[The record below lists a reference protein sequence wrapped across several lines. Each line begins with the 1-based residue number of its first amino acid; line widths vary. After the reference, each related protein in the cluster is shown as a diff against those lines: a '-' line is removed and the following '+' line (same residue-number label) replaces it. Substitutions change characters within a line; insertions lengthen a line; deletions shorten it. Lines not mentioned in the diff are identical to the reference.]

1 MNQKSIGEYI
11 ATKRK
16 EKNLTQEQ
24 LAEKLNVSN
33 KSISKWENGK
43 CMPDYSIIE
52 KLCLE
57 LSISL
62 NELMDGKDTA
72 QGTLKVCDDNQLL
85 DLLRRTQ
92 ELEKQKEVLYGI
104 LLIVLGIASNSMPKT
119 ISGNDVKDFIA
130 GLLMGL
136 AIVEMIAGI
145 VIIGKKT
152 IEK

>member
-1 MNQKSIGEYI
+1 
-11 ATKRK
+11 
-16 EKNLTQEQ
+16 
-24 LAEKLNVSN
+24 
-33 KSISKWENGK
+33 
-43 CMPDYSIIE
+43 
-52 KLCLE
+52 
-57 LSISL
+57 
-62 NELMDGKDTA
+62 MDGKDTA

-104 LLIVLGIASNSMPKT
+104 LLIVLGIASNSMSKT

>member
-1 MNQKSIGEYI
+1 M
-11 ATKRK
+11 
-16 EKNLTQEQ
+16 
-24 LAEKLNVSN
+24 
-33 KSISKWENGK
+33 
-43 CMPDYSIIE
+43 
-52 KLCLE
+52 CLE

-104 LLIVLGIASNSMPKT
+104 LLIVLGIASNSMSKT

-130 GLLMGL
+130 GLLMSL
-136 AIVEMIAGI
+136 AIVEMLAGI
-145 VIIGKKT
+145 VIIGKST

>member
-104 LLIVLGIASNSMPKT
+104 LLIVLGIASNSMSKT

>member
-1 MNQKSIGEYI
+1 
-11 ATKRK
+11 
-16 EKNLTQEQ
+16 
-24 LAEKLNVSN
+24 
-33 KSISKWENGK
+33 
-43 CMPDYSIIE
+43 
-52 KLCLE
+52 
-57 LSISL
+57 
-62 NELMDGKDTA
+62 MDGKDTA

>member
-1 MNQKSIGEYI
+1 
-11 ATKRK
+11 
-16 EKNLTQEQ
+16 
-24 LAEKLNVSN
+24 
-33 KSISKWENGK
+33 
-43 CMPDYSIIE
+43 MPDYSIIE

-104 LLIVLGIASNSMPKT
+104 LLIVLGIASNSMSKT
-119 ISGNDVKDFIA
+119 ISGNDVKDYIA

>member
-1 MNQKSIGEYI
+1 
-11 ATKRK
+11 
-16 EKNLTQEQ
+16 
-24 LAEKLNVSN
+24 
-33 KSISKWENGK
+33 
-43 CMPDYSIIE
+43 MPDYSIIE

-104 LLIVLGIASNSMPKT
+104 LLIVLGIASNSMSKT

-130 GLLMGL
+130 GLLMSL
-136 AIVEMIAGI
+136 AIVEMLAGI
-145 VIIGKKT
+145 VIIGKST